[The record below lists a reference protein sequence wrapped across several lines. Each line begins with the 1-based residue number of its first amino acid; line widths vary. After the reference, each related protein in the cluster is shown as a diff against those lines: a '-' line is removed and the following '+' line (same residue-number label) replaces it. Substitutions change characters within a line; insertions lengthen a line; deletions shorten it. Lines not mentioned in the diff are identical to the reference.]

1 MTTVPQR
8 IPELLDWAEVHGDV
22 WNTAPASIGLTAPQ
36 VAAFK
41 SKAQTARASVVNQD
55 AANQAKLAATV
66 TARSDVSALRSGAA
80 DLVAIIKGFAENSAN
95 PAAVYALAQI
105 PPPAP
110 PAPLG
115 PPGTPFEPV
124 VSLRGDGAVILK
136 WKCNNPANAGGTV
149 YEVSRRIGGSGAF
162 GYIGVTGTREF
173 VDETLPAGADGVT
186 YQIVGVRSTSRGN
199 AAQFNVNFGIGG
211 PGLVGGAATV
221 TQVKLA
227 A

>member
-1 MTTVPQR
+1 MTIVPR
-8 IPELLDWAEVHGDV
+8 NVPELLDWAEVHGDA
-22 WNTAPASIGLTAPQ
+22 WNAAPASIGLTAAQ

-41 SKAQTARASVVNQD
+41 NKSATARTSVVNQD
-55 AANQAKLAATV
+55 AANQVKLAATI
-66 TARSDVSALRSGAA
+66 TARSDVGTLRSGAA
-80 DLVAIIKGFAENSAN
+80 DLIAIIKGFAENSAN

-115 PPGTPFEPV
+115 PPGTPFEPI

-136 WKCNNPANAGGTV
+136 WKCNNPGAGTV
-149 YEVSRRIGGSGAF
+149 YEVSRRIGGPGPF
-162 GYIGVTGTREF
+162 TYVGVTGTREF
-173 VDETLPAGADGVT
+173 VDETLPSGADGVT

-211 PGLVGGAATV
+211 PGFATI
-221 TQVKLA
+221 TSTPVKLA

>member
-1 MTTVPQR
+1 MTIVPKS

-22 WNTAPASIGLTAPQ
+22 WNAAPATIGLTAPQ
-36 VAAFK
+36 AAAFK
-41 SKAQTARASVVNQD
+41 TKAQTARASVVNQD
-55 AANQAKLAATV
+55 AANQVKLAATV
-66 TARSDVSALRSGAA
+66 TARSDVSSLRSSAA
-80 DLVAIIKGFAENSAN
+80 DLIAIIKGFAENSAN
-95 PAAVYALAQI
+95 PEVVYSAAQI

-124 VSLRGDGAVILK
+124 VSLRGDGAVMIK
-136 WKCNNPANAGGTV
+136 WKCNNPGAGTV

-173 VDETLPAGADGVT
+173 VDETLPLGADGVT
-186 YQIVGVRSTSRGN
+186 YQIVGIRSTARGN
-199 AAQFNVNFGIGG
+199 TAQFNVNFGIGG
-211 PGLVGGAATV
+211 PGFATIS
-221 TQVKLA
+221 TTPVKLA